1 MYVGIENG
9 KIEWPTRNSQMDW
22 ITSKF
27 WFPWN
32 QQNCEQ
38 KKIQQG
44 PDYLSAAM
52 AYRLRYKHLSDNC
65 EVQCNVKRWKL
76 KDLSKGWRS
85 KDKVEICWVWSRVDT
100 NRWSFSRIKYSRR
113 RSEVWWCDSSD
124 SILTL
129 NKQRAR
135 CETRVNK
142 LLPLICQQG
151 YVQLGYIFR
160 THLWVIWNS
169 LKIWYSISCTNTT
182 FYHLELHPLPHFR
195 SSTGNNSQL
204 G

>member
-1 MYVGIENG
+1 MV
-9 KIEWPTRNSQMDW
+9 K
-22 ITSKF
+22 
-27 WFPWN
+27 
-32 QQNCEQ
+32 
-38 KKIQQG
+38 
-44 PDYLSAAM
+44 
-52 AYRLRYKHLSDNC
+52 LSDLPEIVKWIESQANFDSHGISKTVNRKKFNRDLIICQRRWHNGLGTNTCLTNC

-76 KDLSKGWRS
+76 KDLSKGWKS

-151 YVQLGYIFR
+151 YVQLVYLFR
-160 THLWVIWNS
+160 THLWVIWIS
-169 LKIWYSISCTNTT
+169 LKIWYSISCTNTI
-182 FYHLELHPLPHFR
+182 FYHLENFAFPPTF
-195 SSTGNNSQL
+195 
-204 G
+204 